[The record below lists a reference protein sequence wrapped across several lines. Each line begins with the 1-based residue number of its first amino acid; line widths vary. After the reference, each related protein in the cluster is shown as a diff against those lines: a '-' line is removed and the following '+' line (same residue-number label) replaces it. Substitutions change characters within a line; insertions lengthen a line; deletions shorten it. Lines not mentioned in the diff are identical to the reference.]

1 MTHASDVVQRHSKAF
16 VKVLSINGAKLSLSM
31 KDVEQETG
39 KDLNPQNTKRLKA
52 VASNQDE
59 QPYSN
64 NESATQQQ
72 ARNPDRPDNFIDSLI
87 VDEEYG
93 SKKKIKQ
100 ISDFEKWEIQQ
111 LRAANAIQ
119 IEDLPFYDEETGVLQ
134 KEDEEDGKSIIFNS
148 KINFDI
154 LIIIGKLHKC

>member
-1 MTHASDVVQRHSKAF
+1 M
-16 VKVLSINGAKLSLSM
+16 LSINGAKLSLSM

-72 ARNPDRPDNFIDSLI
+72 QQARNPDRPDNFMDSLI
-87 VDEEYG
+87 VDEEFG

-134 KEDEEDGKSIIFNS
+134 KEDEEDGKNLL
-148 KINFDI
+148 FDLR
-154 LIIIGKLHKC
+154 LIKFLWP